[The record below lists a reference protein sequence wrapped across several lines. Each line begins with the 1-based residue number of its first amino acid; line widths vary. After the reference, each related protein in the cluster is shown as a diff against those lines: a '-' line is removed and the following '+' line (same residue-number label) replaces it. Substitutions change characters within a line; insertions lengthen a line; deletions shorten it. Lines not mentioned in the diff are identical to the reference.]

1 MLQLRVRLFCLM
13 ALSCLPLLAHV
24 PVSHTLALRHLQLEG
39 DVQIIGNG
47 SLIFSDNTV
56 QSTAGITAIMPGA
69 GIAVSGA
76 GTPTVAID
84 PAQVQK
90 RITATCVDGG
100 GFLAVN
106 QDGSV
111 TCSGVGKIDV
121 VTGGDMLITA
131 PPGVTYLIVEAWSGG
146 GGGSAGVGVYGGS
159 GGGAGG
165 YARVLIPANA
175 GPFSASVGYPGKMT
189 TGATGEDGQATRF
202 VSANQFIYL
211 TITGGRGGGVAAGGL
226 GGDLE
231 VSPGA
236 LLLQSSRGGNGASG
250 AFFGVSGSGGA
261 SPFGSMFASGGAGCP
276 SGATSTAGSPG
287 LMLITYH

>member
-1 MLQLRVRLFCLM
+1 MTEGTSVIRT
-13 ALSCLPLLAHV
+13 ALL
-24 PVSHTLALRHLQLEG
+24 TLA
-39 DVQIIGNG
+39 
-47 SLIFSDNTV
+47 
-56 QSTAGITAIMPGA
+56 
-69 GIAVSGA
+69 SG
-76 GTPTVAID
+76 
-84 PAQVQK
+84 
-90 RITATCVDGG
+90 
-100 GFLAVN
+100 
-106 QDGSV
+106 
-111 TCSGVGKIDV
+111 
-121 VTGGDMLITA
+121 
-131 PPGVTYLIVEAWSGG
+131 GVTYLIVEAWSGG

-189 TGATGEDGQATRF
+189 TGGTGEDGQATRF
-202 VSANQFIYL
+202 VSANQFISL

-231 VSPGA
+231 VSPGT

-250 AFFGVSGSGGA
+250 AFFGSSGSGGA